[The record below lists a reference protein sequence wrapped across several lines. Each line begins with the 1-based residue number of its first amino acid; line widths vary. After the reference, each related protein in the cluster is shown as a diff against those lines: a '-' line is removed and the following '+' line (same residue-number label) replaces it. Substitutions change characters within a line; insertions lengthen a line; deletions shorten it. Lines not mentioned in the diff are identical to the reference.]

1 LKSHWHLEYDPTDT
15 ASLLSQIIPMI
26 ISGPT
31 EAMQYQGRAVVLDQ
45 VSSGKQFWMNRP
57 ADL

>member
-1 LKSHWHLEYDPTDT
+1 
-15 ASLLSQIIPMI
+15 MI

-31 EAMQYQGRAVVLDQ
+31 EAMQYQRRAVILDQ